1 MSLAVAWEIS
11 DQKKAS
17 GIATRFEMVVSLG
30 RSACPVGRGGGA
42 VADGGLPGDRARD
55 RRFNLPAPAGLLILF
70 DEVSEK
76 GGFMEGPVS
85 GDILP
90 AIDAIRM
97 IDEIDLVPPI
107 DIPAIPPDVHPENIP
122 AEEHDWLESE
132 ILRLKRERN
141 ALILAHNYAPR
152 DIQDVADA
160 VGDSLYLAQQ
170 GAASDAEILL
180 EASVLFMNQILA
192 IIKQPHQRVLAPDL
206 GALCSLAAHADVEK
220 IRAWKR
226 AHPNGIVV
234 SYVNT
239 YLDVKAESDYCC
251 ASANAAKVI
260 LHVLAHSNPDQPILF
275 LPDVYLGF
283 YAAKLLE
290 QQSQPLARLW
300 LMMGA
305 CHVHDR
311 IRPYH
316 VEQQR
321 QRYPDAAVVI
331 HPECGCTSACMR
343 QMAQGEAPANMMQF
357 RSTQGMAQFVR
368 DAPQDVVIM
377 ATEVGNI
384 YPLSKAAPGKTV
396 IPANPEALCA
406 YMKQNTF
413 RKLYR
418 SLRDDV
424 YEVTADAELAARAR
438 LPIERMLSIV

>member
-1 MSLAVAWEIS
+1 
-11 DQKKAS
+11 
-17 GIATRFEMVVSLG
+17 
-30 RSACPVGRGGGA
+30 
-42 VADGGLPGDRARD
+42 
-55 RRFNLPAPAGLLILF
+55 
-70 DEVSEK
+70 
-76 GGFMEGPVS
+76 MEGPGS

-90 AIDAIRM
+90 AVEAIRM
-97 IDEIDLVPPI
+97 IDEIDLAPPI
-107 DIPAIPPDVHPENIP
+107 EIPAISEDFDPEKVP
-122 AEEHDWLESE
+122 VDEHDWLHSE

-141 ALILAHNYAPR
+141 AYILAHNYAPK

-160 VGDSLYLAQQ
+160 VGDSLYLAQK
-170 GAASDAEILL
+170 GAGSDADILL

-192 IIKQPHQRVLAPDL
+192 IMKRPHQRVLAPDL
-206 GALCSLAAHADVEK
+206 GALCSLAAHADAGK
-220 IRAWKR
+220 IRDWKR
-226 AHPNGIVV
+226 SHPNGIVI

-260 LHVLAHSNPDQPILF
+260 LHVLAHSRPDQPILF

-290 QQSQPLARLW
+290 EQSQPLARLW

-343 QMAQGEAPANMMQF
+343 QMAQGTTPANMMQF
-357 RSTQGMAQFVR
+357 RSTQGMVQFVR
-368 DAPQDVVIM
+368 DAPQEVIIM

-384 YPLSKAAPGKTV
+384 HPLSKAAPGKTV

-413 RKLYR
+413 RKLYN
-418 SLRDDV
+418 SLQNGV
-424 YEVTADAELAARAR
+424 YEITVDEELAARAR
-438 LPIERMLSIV
+438 LPIERMLSIL